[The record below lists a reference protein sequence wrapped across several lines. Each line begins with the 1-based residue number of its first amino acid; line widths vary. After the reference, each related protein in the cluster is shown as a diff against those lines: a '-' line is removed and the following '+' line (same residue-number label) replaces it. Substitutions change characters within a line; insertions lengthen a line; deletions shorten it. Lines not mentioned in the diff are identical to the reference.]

1 MKKLVLLVAF
11 CLSVG
16 NLFAQD
22 ADKLRDEGDA
32 ALKAKDYAGA
42 LAKYGE
48 YLKLNDYKDTTRIFN
63 AGFAANQAKNY
74 AEAAKYFDMSVKYN
88 YNVDDAYVGEAM
100 AYRNLKKTEDF
111 LSTVEAGLKAIPD
124 GNKNKTNL
132 EKLLY
137 SYCIKQGQAQQKA
150 KKYAEAEALYN
161 KVVELSSNKEHKSNA
176 LYSLGAMLYG
186 KGAAILQAATP
197 VTTSDPDKYNAEKAK
212 ADEDFKKAKT
222 HLTKAVELD
231 PNDENSKKILASI
244 NDILK

>member
-197 VTTSDPDKYNAEKAK
+197 VATSDPDKYNAEKAK

>member
-1 MKKLVLLVAF
+1 MKKIVLLLAF

-42 LAKYGE
+42 LAKYSE

-63 AGFAANQAKNY
+63 CAFAANQAKNY

-100 AYRNLKKTEDF
+100 AYRNLKKTEEF
-111 LSTVEAGLKAIPD
+111 LSTVEAGLKAIPAD
-124 GNKNKTNL
+124 NKNRANL

-137 SYCIKQGQAQQKA
+137 AYCIKQGQVAQKA
-150 KKYAEAEALYN
+150 KKYDDAEKMFNE
-161 KVVELSSNKEHKSNA
+161 VIELSSNKEYQSNA
-176 LYSLGAMLYG
+176 YYSLGAMLYG

-197 VTTSDPDKYNAEKAK
+197 VAQTEPDKYAAEKAK
-212 ADEDFKKAKT
+212 ADTDFKKAKAQ
-222 HLTKAVELD
+222 LEKAIELD
-231 PNDENSKKILASI
+231 PNDTNSKKILESI
-244 NDILK
+244 NGLLK